1 MEGGG
6 PMEGISSGILSYSFS
21 TYGSTCKDFQQ
32 GLKKKAP
39 TQLMNRC
46 FSRNN
51 MADWETPSWR
61 I

>member
-6 PMEGISSGILSYSFS
+6 PMKGTSSGILSYSFS
-21 TYGSTCKDFQQ
+21 THGSTCQTFQQ

-46 FSRNN
+46 FSRNY
-51 MADWETPSWR
+51 ETD
-61 I
+61 